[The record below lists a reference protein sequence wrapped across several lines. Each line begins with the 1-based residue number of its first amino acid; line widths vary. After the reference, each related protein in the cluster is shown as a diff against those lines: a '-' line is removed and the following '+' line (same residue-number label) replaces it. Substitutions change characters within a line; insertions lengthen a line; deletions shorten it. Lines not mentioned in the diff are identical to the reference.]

1 MPNIAIPQEHA
12 DNPIGYAIQNLRPE
26 LTGPLYDLSKAVYQ
40 NAKLPLR
47 EFEAVRARIALING
61 CQICQ
66 RFRSISDVPTYLA
79 GLGEDP
85 SIGVHT
91 HGPAPDEE
99 FYLAIGN
106 WRDSAIYSERERVA
120 IEFAERFSQE
130 PNELGYDDAFWSRA
144 KAVFSEEELY
154 ELTILVACFV
164 ATGRYVHVL
173 GFDQTSCAIAGG
185 LPQVAAE

>member
-1 MPNIAIPQEHA
+1 MPNIAIPEEHA

-40 NAKLPLR
+40 NARLPLR
-47 EFEAVRARIALING
+47 EFEAVRARIAQING

-66 RFRSISDVPTYLA
+66 RFRSIDDVPTYLA

-85 SIGVHT
+85 AHGVHT

-99 FYLAIGN
+99 FYLGIGE
-106 WRDSAIYSERERVA
+106 WRDSPNYTARERIA
-120 IEFAERFSQE
+120 LEYAERFSE
-130 PNELGYDDAFWSRA
+130 APDALGYDEDFWQRA

-154 ELTILVACFV
+154 ELAIVIGCFV

-173 GFDQTSCAIAGG
+173 GFDRTTCAVADG
-185 LPQVAAE
+185 LPKMAAE